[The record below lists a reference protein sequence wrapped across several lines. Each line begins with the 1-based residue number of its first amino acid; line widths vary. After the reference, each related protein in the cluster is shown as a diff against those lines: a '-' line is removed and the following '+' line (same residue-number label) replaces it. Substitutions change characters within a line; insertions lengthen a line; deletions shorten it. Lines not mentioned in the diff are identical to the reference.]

1 MKLFGFSLIFLL
13 TFVMSVAPVHSEE
26 VTEEQTESAS
36 DYIGVSLEIPDETQK
51 LIGLKTEKVESS
63 KTAEKIPVTGRI
75 AQDAEQVIEVFAP
88 EAGIVKECPAPIGS
102 VVSKGQVICVIE
114 SKDSKSLMAAALF
127 SCPTPPNSS
136 SEG

>member
-1 MKLFGFSLIFLL
+1 MKLFMISSIFLL
-13 TFVMSVAPVHSEE
+13 MLVMPISDVHSENAPE
-26 VTEEQTESAS
+26 AEEESTAS

-88 EAGIVKECPAPIGS
+88 EAGIVKECPAPI
-102 VVSKGQVICVIE
+102 
-114 SKDSKSLMAAALF
+114 
-127 SCPTPPNSS
+127 
-136 SEG
+136 